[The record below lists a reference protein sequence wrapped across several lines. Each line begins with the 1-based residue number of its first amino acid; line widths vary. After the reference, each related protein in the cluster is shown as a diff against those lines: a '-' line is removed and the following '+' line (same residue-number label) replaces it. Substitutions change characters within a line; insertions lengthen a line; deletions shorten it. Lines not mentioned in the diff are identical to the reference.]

1 MNKTEVGK
9 EAEAVVASGG
19 LVSDE
24 LMLRIIDTELDN
36 LHGRASHREMLQRW
50 HADRYCAYR
59 AGFWTVSPARFD
71 KRVFWTRRST
81 NKVDLST

>member
-36 LHGRASHREMLQRW
+36 LHGRVSHPETLQRW
-50 HADRYCAYR
+50 HVNSCCVYR

-71 KRVFWTRRST
+71 KRAFWIRRST
-81 NKVDLST
+81 NKVDQST